1 MLMERTLDNITG
13 RISTTEIQYK
23 IAVST
28 QIVSEDGEMEIM
40 KALIPGRIG
49 TKEIQIIGSLIII
62 TNKITKVVHR
72 VPKVI
77 KIKIILNIIN
87 TILTTFN
94 LKKLANLLLK

>member
-1 MLMERTLDNITG
+1 
-13 RISTTEIQYK
+13 
-23 IAVST
+23 
-28 QIVSEDGEMEIM
+28 MEIM

-49 TKEIQIIGSLIII
+49 TKEIQIMGSLIINS

-77 KIKIILNIIN
+77 KTKIILNIMN

-94 LKKLANLLLK
+94 LKELVNLLLK